1 MIFNI
6 GILFCLLCKL
16 YQNSGDK
23 HYQTSPRCSGL
34 DLVLVKTALAKL
46 ATNTEVLLEVQQHL
60 VKILASLR
68 LFKQKCI
75 IPCSRSNTDDT
86 GNDFVLNDATGGE
99 GRPRLSPALV
109 ESAAGRV

>member
-1 MIFNI
+1 M
-6 GILFCLLCKL
+6 LCKL

-60 VKILASLR
+60 VKILASLC
-68 LFKQKCI
+68 LFKLNCI
-75 IPCSRSNTDDT
+75 IPGA
-86 GNDFVLNDATGGE
+86 GNDFVLNDATGGD